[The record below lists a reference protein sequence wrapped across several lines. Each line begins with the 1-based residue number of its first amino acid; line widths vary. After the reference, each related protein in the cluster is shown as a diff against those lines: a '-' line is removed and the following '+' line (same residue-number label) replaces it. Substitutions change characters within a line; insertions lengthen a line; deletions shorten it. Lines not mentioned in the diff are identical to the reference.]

1 MTLESKLKEAVLEEI
16 SEINPDTIGFVMPKY
31 IFLAKALNLL
41 INERMVSVSEL
52 NGALEKSIAGFAKK
66 YCELHP
72 KKYLMIEY
80 ALMKG
85 INDSDKDIEK
95 LTKIKWPKRT
105 LFNFIQFNDFG
116 KFKQTDIE
124 RIREFKQ
131 KMRDAGYKAFI
142 RQSRGNDIKAACGM
156 LDYS

>member
-66 YCELHP
+66 YCESKRSEYIDHTLNRPEIMAYAMVSNMLTDKEISRIKFDPGETSASYIKSYNPDNVIDNLRELLLNP
-72 KKYLMIEY
+72 KTTEIPHFGLD
-80 ALMKG
+80 
-85 INDSDKDIEK
+85 DSE
-95 LTKIKWPKRT
+95 PSEC
-105 LFNFIQFNDFG
+105 F
-116 KFKQTDIE
+116 E
-124 RIREFKQ
+124 
-131 KMRDAGYKAFI
+131 
-142 RQSRGNDIKAACGM
+142 SH
-156 LDYS
+156 